1 MVTKKNSRS
10 PWAWIPT
17 LYFAEGLPNVIVTA
31 LSVVMYMQ
39 LGLTDAE
46 VGLYT
51 GWLALPWVI
60 KPLWSPFIDLLKTK
74 RWWVLTMQAL
84 IGAAL
89 AGIAFSLPTAFWF
102 QATMCFFFLIAFCS
116 ATHDISADG
125 FYMIELDEHT
135 QTKFVGLRNTFYRL
149 AIIFVNGFL
158 VMLAGVLQVLFRNQ
172 IRFSWALIFYGLA
185 GIFIGLW
192 LYHSRFMPRPKED
205 MQTDRTVGEVAHE
218 LKNMFRTFFV
228 KFGLGETVCVMLFL
242 LLYRFPEALLN
253 TMTKTFILRPN
264 SQGGLGLSPQEYGF
278 ANGTVGL
285 IGLLLGGILGGIL
298 VSRDGMKKW
307 LWPLVCAIT
316 LPDVVY
322 IYLSYS
328 LNSNLI
334 VVSSCLFVEQ
344 LGYGLGFT
352 VLTLYMLFYSQGK
365 FKTSHYSI
373 CTGISY
379 LGLMLP
385 GMVSGYLKDMV
396 GYRMFFIIVMACC
409 AITFLVTAFL
419 KIDPNFGKKEKEI
432 KEEIEEEEAKLK
444 SKVLYQIKNNP
455 DIVPMSI
462 NKDGFYIKDETFY
475 LLTRNI
481 YKRVNTM
488 LIGPTGSGKT
498 QVVELICKQLGLPC
512 TIYDMG
518 AMHDPISDLLGVHRL
533 EEGKSI
539 FDYAKFTQDVQKPG
553 VIVLDELSRAPAT
566 CLNILFPVFDHRRTL
581 PVEIAGSKDIR
592 EIPIHPEVCFIST
605 CNIGIE
611 YTGTSTLDK
620 ALKNR
625 FFPIEFT
632 YLPADIEARVLM
644 KRCDIEKQDADMI
657 TSIAAKLRR
666 MAENAEAATT
676 VSTRETLMI
685 AELIHDG
692 WSTLDALNYVL
703 IPLCDSKESREL
715 VRKLLMSK

>member
-1 MVTKKNSRS
+1 MVTKKNSRN

-17 LYFAEGLPNVIVTA
+17 LYFAEGLPNVIVTV

-89 AGIAFSLPTAFWF
+89 AGIAFSLPTAFRF

-125 FYMIELDEHT
+125 FYMIELDEHN

-158 VMLAGVLQVLFRNQ
+158 VMLAGVLQVMFRNQ

-192 LYHSRFMPRPKED
+192 LYHSRLMPTPKED
-205 MQTDRTVGEVAHE
+205 VQTERTVGEVTHE
-218 LKNMFRTFFV
+218 LKNMFRTFFT
-228 KFGLGETVCVMLFL
+228 KFGAKETVIVMLFL
-242 LLYRFPEALLN
+242 LFYRFPEALLN

-264 SQGGLGLSPQEYGF
+264 SQGGLGMSPQEYGL

-285 IGLLLGGILGGIL
+285 IGLLLGGIIGGIL

-307 LWPLVCAIT
+307 LWPMVCAIT
-316 LPDVVY
+316 LPDAVY

-328 LNSNLI
+328 LNSDI
-334 VVSSCLFVEQ
+334 VMVSSCLFVEQ
-344 LGYGLGFT
+344 FGYGLGFT

-385 GMVSGYLKDMV
+385 GMVSGYLKDIL
-396 GYRMFFIIVMACC
+396 GYRHFFIVVMACC
-409 AITFLVTAFL
+409 VITFLVTDYL
-419 KIDPNFGKKEKEI
+419 KIDPNFGKKEKEEEDEGEMLDEEVTNEEDI
-432 KEEIEEEEAKLK
+432 LEEEITEEDDIWEEEITE
-444 SKVLYQIKNNP
+444 
-455 DIVPMSI
+455 
-462 NKDGFYIKDETFY
+462 EEY
-475 LLTRNI
+475 LENED
-481 YKRVNTM
+481 
-488 LIGPTGSGKT
+488 S
-498 QVVELICKQLGLPC
+498 
-512 TIYDMG
+512 
-518 AMHDPISDLLGVHRL
+518 S
-533 EEGKSI
+533 
-539 FDYAKFTQDVQKPG
+539 
-553 VIVLDELSRAPAT
+553 
-566 CLNILFPVFDHRRTL
+566 
-581 PVEIAGSKDIR
+581 
-592 EIPIHPEVCFIST
+592 
-605 CNIGIE
+605 
-611 YTGTSTLDK
+611 
-620 ALKNR
+620 
-625 FFPIEFT
+625 
-632 YLPADIEARVLM
+632 
-644 KRCDIEKQDADMI
+644 EKQD
-657 TSIAAKLRR
+657 LQN
-666 MAENAEAATT
+666 ENEK
-676 VSTRETLMI
+676 
-685 AELIHDG
+685 G
-692 WSTLDALNYVL
+692 N
-703 IPLCDSKESREL
+703 
-715 VRKLLMSK
+715 RK

>member
-1 MVTKKNSRS
+1 MDKMVTKKNSRN

-17 LYFAEGLPNVIVTA
+17 LYFAEGLPNVIVTT

-125 FYMIELDEHT
+125 FYMIELDEHN

-158 VMLAGVLQVLFRNQ
+158 VMLAGVLQVMFRNQ
-172 IRFSWALIFYGLA
+172 ISFSWALIFYGLA

-192 LYHSRFMPRPKED
+192 LYHSRLMPTPKED
-205 MQTDRTVGEVAHE
+205 VQTERTVGEVTHE
-218 LKNMFRTFFV
+218 LKNMFRTFFT
-228 KFGLGETVCVMLFL
+228 KFGVRETVIVMLFL
-242 LLYRFPEALLN
+242 LFYRFPEALLN

-264 SQGGLGLSPQEYGF
+264 SQGGLGMSPQEYGL

-285 IGLLLGGILGGIL
+285 IGLLLGGIIGGIL

-307 LWPLVCAIT
+307 LWPMVCAIT
-316 LPDVVY
+316 LPDAVY

-328 LNSNLI
+328 LNSDI
-334 VVSSCLFVEQ
+334 VMVSSCLFVEQ
-344 LGYGLGFT
+344 FGYGLGFT

-385 GMVSGYLKDMV
+385 GMVSGYLKDLL
-396 GYRMFFIIVMACC
+396 GYRHFFIVVMACC
-409 AITFLVTAFL
+409 VITFLVTIYL
-419 KIDPNFGKKEKEI
+419 KIDPNFGKKEKEEEDEGEMLDEEVTNEEDI
-432 KEEIEEEEAKLK
+432 LEKEITEEE
-444 SKVLYQIKNNP
+444 
-455 DIVPMSI
+455 
-462 NKDGFYIKDETFY
+462 
-475 LLTRNI
+475 
-481 YKRVNTM
+481 
-488 LIGPTGSGKT
+488 
-498 QVVELICKQLGLPC
+498 
-512 TIYDMG
+512 
-518 AMHDPISDLLGVHRL
+518 DL
-533 EEGKSI
+533 ENEDS
-539 FDYAKFTQDVQKPG
+539 
-553 VIVLDELSRAPAT
+553 S
-566 CLNILFPVFDHRRTL
+566 
-581 PVEIAGSKDIR
+581 
-592 EIPIHPEVCFIST
+592 
-605 CNIGIE
+605 
-611 YTGTSTLDK
+611 
-620 ALKNR
+620 
-625 FFPIEFT
+625 
-632 YLPADIEARVLM
+632 
-644 KRCDIEKQDADMI
+644 EKQD
-657 TSIAAKLRR
+657 LQN
-666 MAENAEAATT
+666 ENEK
-676 VSTRETLMI
+676 
-685 AELIHDG
+685 
-692 WSTLDALNYVL
+692 
-703 IPLCDSKESREL
+703 KE
-715 VRKLLMSK
+715 